1 MAHPNI
7 TGYYGSFIE
16 DGVLNVVM
24 EYADNG
30 SLFQLIQKSRQP
42 FSEEQLLSFFAQLL
56 LALEHLHS
64 KKILHRDLKTKNVF
78 VTKKG
83 QIKLGDFGLSKVL
96 GSQTSF
102 AHSAVGTPYY
112 LSPELC
118 EGNPYV
124 ALYTLL
130 SLPLSLLYSVREFQ

>member
-7 TGYYGSFIE
+7 IGYYGSFIE

-30 SLFQLIQKSRQP
+30 SLFQLIQKCRQP
-42 FSEEQLLSFFAQLL
+42 FSEEQGLSFFVQLL
-56 LALEHLHS
+56 LALEHLHN

-83 QIKLGDFGLSKVL
+83 QW
-96 GSQTSF
+96 
-102 AHSAVGTPYY
+102 A
-112 LSPELC
+112 
-118 EGNPYV
+118 
-124 ALYTLL
+124 ALDQATG
-130 SLPLSLLYSVREFQ
+130 PP